1 MVEEYEYENNI
12 EEEYAEDQA
21 EEDYED
27 QSDLQQD
34 MMDDLAPQSQKKDDL
49 YSLFWKVIKIQ
60 DSSKVGNLSKEEL
73 GMFSISVR
81 DLQKIHLL
89 AISLGHKYFADFF
102 ALQSEIILKTSS
114 SRDGWLPELFVSNKM
129 TKTKSKKYNAANLLN
144 QPQQKK
150 SLFKWRGK

>member
-1 MVEEYEYENNI
+1 MVEEYEYESDI

-60 DSSKVGNLSKEEL
+60 DSSKVGNLSIK
-73 GMFSISVR
+73 
-81 DLQKIHLL
+81 HP
-89 AISLGHKYFADFF
+89 Y
-102 ALQSEIILKTSS
+102 
-114 SRDGWLPELFVSNKM
+114 
-129 TKTKSKKYNAANLLN
+129 
-144 QPQQKK
+144 
-150 SLFKWRGK
+150 